1 MSSSRDLADR
11 ASGLNP
17 PIELTANRTMTDDDS
32 GKSFVYNGTGAIT
45 LTFPLALSNGFK
57 AHISNA
63 GTGSVVFSYPGR
75 VAFGNASRGGL
86 NFQWDVADVEC
97 EVISSTAVFNAIYNL
112 ALPVLFAQNTAQ
124 EARSNTTL
132 TAMAGMSLPLEVNA
146 AYDVDIVVPY
156 TSSVTT
162 ESLKLGVT
170 LPNGAVPSLQIDIFV
185 TNTSGTSNRTG
196 HFWPTAAL
204 AASGTSGS
212 ASVVGQ
218 TLMAHVWGKVRTG
231 ATAGNL
237 IVTAGA
243 RDTSGTV
250 TIAANA
256 ASMSVSKVYDQGR
269 T

>member
-17 PIELTANRTMTDDDS
+17 PIALTASRNVVPTDS
-32 GKSFVYNGTGAIT
+32 GTHLFYNSPGTIT
-45 LTFPLALSNGFK
+45 LTFPDTLPIGFNVRV
-57 AHISNA
+57 SNA
-63 GTGSVVFSYPGR
+63 GQGSVLFALGSRLSY
-75 VAFGNASRGGL
+75 GNGSRDAL
-86 NFQWDVADVEC
+86 IFQWDVCDIVL
-97 EVISSTAVFNAIYNL
+97 STDNGNPIFLQTYNL
-112 ALPVLFAQNTAQ
+112 ALPVMYAENNSVVT
-124 EARSNTTL
+124 RSNTTL
-132 TAMAGMSLPLEVNA
+132 TAMPGMALPLEVNA
-146 AYDVDIVVPY
+146 CYDVDIVVPY

-231 ATAGNL
+231 GTAGAMA
-237 IVTAGA
+237 VTAGA